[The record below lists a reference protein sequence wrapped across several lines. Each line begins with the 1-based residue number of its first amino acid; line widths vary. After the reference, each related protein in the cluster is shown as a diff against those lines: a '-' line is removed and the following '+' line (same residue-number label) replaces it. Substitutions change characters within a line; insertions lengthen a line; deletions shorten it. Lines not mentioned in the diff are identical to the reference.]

1 MNSINSS
8 LRARVRDVLPL
19 PVATES
25 APFSSLSDAGGCRK
39 TQRKHQR
46 LHHETEWAD
55 QCVKALNSCWGR
67 GTGID
72 SATLRPDGVSTV
84 LDNIKEAVVRMGK
97 PPPDMTP
104 EGAYRKLLGGS
115 STYAEVRPDLA
126 SFSLELVSWPEV
138 GGEHC
143 QVVDLLPD
151 GDSMRLSNWRD
162 SMLRSSTESLEL
174 QRELGVSQPYCDPE
188 LLRSPQVYGRF
199 LQEMHARGLVDFEE
213 SGGRAASLGIFFVK
227 KKDGKQ
233 RIIFDTRMINCDFVS
248 PETVSLPT
256 AGSLGGVE
264 VDPEETLYVA
274 TCDVSTAFYRMLV
287 PLSLRERFTLPAI
300 ESRYLGT
307 AAGGLRGT
315 LTPRLTVLPMGWS
328 WSLRF
333 CQLIVESFV
342 STEVGTENTIK
353 DGQPFTRVAPGQPAG
368 AAYVDNVL
376 VFATCKEMADVSLK
390 RIAKSLTSKGL

>member
-19 PVATES
+19 PVASES

-233 RIIFDTRMINCDFVS
+233 RIIFDTRLINCDFVS

-287 PLSLRERFTLPAI
+287 PLSLCASVSRCPPLRADTWELLQVAFVEHSRLASPFCLWGGRGHCASASSSWRVLCRLRWAQRIQSRMGSHSLVWRQGSQREQ
-300 ESRYLGT
+300 
-307 AAGGLRGT
+307 
-315 LTPRLTVLPMGWS
+315 PMS
-328 WSLRF
+328 TMFWSLPHARRW
-333 CQLIVESFV
+333 L
-342 STEVGTENTIK
+342 
-353 DGQPFTRVAPGQPAG
+353 
-368 AAYVDNVL
+368 
-376 VFATCKEMADVSLK
+376 MSL
-390 RIAKSLTSKGL
+390 SSGLPSR